1 MTDCEQALHEIERYL
16 DGELEGA
23 SIADLEVHLEDC
35 SPCSDRAEF
44 QRRLKL
50 VISSKC
56 GQSSAAEIPQTLR
69 VRIRTMIRSQSTDTR
84 E

>member
-16 DGELEGA
+16 DGELEGS
-23 SIADLEVHLEDC
+23 SISDLEVHLEDC

-44 QRRLKL
+44 QRRLKHM
-50 VISSKC
+50 IASKC
-56 GQSSAAEIPQTLR
+56 GHIPADIPETLK
-69 VRIRTMIRSQSTDTR
+69 VRIRTMIRIESTETQ